1 MQVLSDMTTAFE
13 INQGTDKLK
22 DFYMCVYDY
31 SDYENRDFV
40 FANIRQFMSYHYPTA
55 HLLIDG
61 KFHYDI
67 PLNWNILTAEPEEG
81 ECVLTSLDMLLH
93 RQMYTPLFNPFF
105 SSCGKLVSVEITKV
119 NPINVEHFVPRIA
132 PKSIALLPVG
142 NRKSDCAESIN
153 FKTQE
158 KIYYPLCIMGVD
170 NSVTGKCN
178 LDFYSDLLN

>member
-22 DFYMCVYDY
+22 DLYMCVYDY

-40 FANIRQFMSYHYPTA
+40 FTSVHQFLSYHYPTA

-61 KFHYDI
+61 RFHYDI
-67 PLNWNILTAEPEEG
+67 PLNWNLVTAEPEEG
-81 ECVLTSLDMLLH
+81 ECTLSSLDMLLH
-93 RQMYTPLFNPFF
+93 RQMHTPLFNPFY
-105 SSCGKLVSVEITKV
+105 SMTGKLAPVEITRV
-119 NPINVEHFVPRIA
+119 NPINVEHFIPRLS
-132 PKSIALLPVG
+132 PKTVALLPVG
-142 NRKSDCAESIN
+142 NRKSDCSERID

-158 KIYYPLCIMGVD
+158 KVYYPLCIMGVD